1 MQSLTFVYIVVLVA
15 FLFDFVNGFHDAA
28 NSVATLISTK
38 ILKPFTAVL
47 WAAFFNFIAFLFFD
61 MHVANTLG
69 VGLVD
74 PQFVTTA
81 IIFSALCGAILFNII
96 TAYLGIPSS
105 SSHALIG
112 GLLGAMLV
120 KHGWHSLVFS
130 GVFKTLMAIVLSP
143 IFGLLLCMLIL
154 FILNKILHR
163 YHHHFNKK
171 LQLISAAL
179 LSLAHGGNDAQKT
192 MGIIAILLFSAHLL
206 GDHFYIPLWVVISC
220 NFVMAIGTLFG
231 GWRIIKTL
239 GEKITP
245 LDTKDGAAVQA
256 SSAIV
261 LFITAHLGIPTS
273 TTHTVTGS
281 VTGARLYKSTR
292 PVNWKILKNIM
303 HAWCLTIPCAGLVAG
318 GISYFL

>member
-1 MQSLTFVYIVVLVA
+1 MQSLTFVYVVVLVA

-38 ILKPFTAVL
+38 MLKPFTAVL

-74 PQFVTTA
+74 PNFVTTA
-81 IIFSALCGAILFNII
+81 IIFSALCGAILFNVI

-105 SSHALIG
+105 SSHALVG

-120 KHGWHSLVFS
+120 KHGWHSLVLS
-130 GVFKTLMAIVLSP
+130 GVFKTLLAIILSP
-143 IFGLLLCMLIL
+143 IFGLLLCLLIL
-154 FILNKILHR
+154 FILNKILHK
-163 YHHHFNKK
+163 YHHHFNRK
-171 LQLISAAL
+171 LQLISAAM

-192 MGIIAILLFSAHLL
+192 MGIIAILLFSANLL

-245 LDTKDGAAVQA
+245 LDAKDGAAVQA

-261 LFITAHLGIPTS
+261 LFLTAHLGIPTS

-281 VTGARLYKSTR
+281 VTGAGLYKSTR
-292 PVNWKILKNIM
+292 PINWKILKNII

-318 GISYFL
+318 GISYFS

>member
-1 MQSLTFVYIVVLVA
+1 MFGLSFVYIVIFLA

-74 PQFVTTA
+74 PHFVTPY

-96 TAYLGIPSS
+96 TAYIGLPSS

-120 KHGWHSLVFS
+120 KHGWHSLIFS
-130 GVFKTLMAIVLSP
+130 GVFKTLIAIVLSP

-154 FILNKILHR
+154 LILNKILHK

-192 MGIIAILLFSAHLL
+192 MGVIAVLLFSSNLL
-206 GDHFYIPLWVVISC
+206 GSEFHIPLWVVISC

-231 GWRIIKTL
+231 GWRIIKTI

-245 LDTKDGAAVQA
+245 LDAKDGAAVQS

-261 LFITAHLGIPTS
+261 LFVTAHLGIPTS

-281 VTGARLYKSTR
+281 VTGAGLYKTTR
-292 PVNWKILKNIM
+292 PINWKILKNILN
-303 HAWCLTIPCAGLVAG
+303 AWCLTIPCSGFVAG
-318 GISYFL
+318 VISYFT